1 MLHCKGR
8 FSAYT
13 VYLIYSC
20 ANALFFALITTV
32 DMIYQVQ
39 VAKLNPLQLV
49 LVGTALEI
57 TCFLCQVPTGV
68 LADVYSRRLAVIVGI
83 VILGAGFILQ
93 GLVPTFLSMVI
104 GDILFGIGATFT
116 DGAEQAWITDE
127 VGVERVGNVLM
138 RSTQIGLL
146 GGLAGAVICIGLATI
161 RLNIP
166 IVLGGSCYVL
176 LAVFLWFCMPERN
189 FQPRASDERVSW
201 RDLRATF
208 TDGIRLV
215 RVRPVLLTI
224 LLVGL
229 FYGLYSEGFD
239 RLSTA
244 HWLQDFMFPT
254 FWHLQAVVWLGSFR
268 IAGTLLTLIG
278 TEFVR
283 RYVDTNKPTLVT
295 RVLFLINA
303 LMVAGLLVFA
313 LTGNFLLAIVAYLG
327 FTACRSMNTPVF
339 TTWLT
344 QNIDAKVRATV
355 ISLSGQ
361 VDALGQI
368 VGGPPV
374 GYIGDVFSIRAALV
388 LSSILL
394 SPVLLLFALASRK
407 GKATSVDAQPGG
419 DVEPQMPELV

>member
-1 MLHCKGR
+1 MLHLQGR

-49 LVGTALEI
+49 LVGTALEV
-57 TCFLCQVPTGV
+57 TCFVCQIPTGV

-83 VILGAGFILQ
+83 IILGAGFILQ

-104 GDILFGIGATFT
+104 GDVLFGIGATFT

-138 RSTQIGLL
+138 RSTQIGLI
-146 GGLAGAVICIGLATI
+146 GGLVGAVISIGLATM

-166 IVLGGSCYVL
+166 IVLGGSCYIL
-176 LAVFLWFCMPERN
+176 LAVFLWFFMPERN
-189 FQPRASDERVSW
+189 FQHRTTEARASW
-201 RDLRATF
+201 RDLRDTF

-215 RVRPVLLTI
+215 RVRPVLITI

-244 HWLQDFMFPT
+244 HWLRDFVFPT
-254 FWHLQAVVWLGSFR
+254 FWQLQPVVWLGSFS
-268 IAGTLLTLIG
+268 IAGTLLTLVG
-278 TEFVR
+278 SELVR
-283 RYVDTNKPTLVT
+283 RYVDTNRHIVVT

-303 LMVAGLLVFA
+303 LMVIGLLIFA
-313 LTGNFLLAIVAYLG
+313 LTGNFLLAAVTYLG
-327 FTACRSMNTPVF
+327 FRACRSINTPVF

-361 VDALGQI
+361 IDALGQI

-374 GYIGDVFSIRAALV
+374 GYIGDAFSIRTALV
-388 LSSILL
+388 VSSILL
-394 SPVLLLFALASRK
+394 SPVLLLFTLALRK
-407 GKATSVDAQPGG
+407 GKATAVDTRMSGN
-419 DVEPQMPELV
+419 VEPQAPEPV